1 MRFIVALQLLL
12 CAIQAAMFALHRT
25 WGFVG
30 NLVALGLTLWSWR
43 RLRQI
48 EAEE

>member
-1 MRFIVALQLLL
+1 MRWIVALQLLL
-12 CAIQAAMFALHRT
+12 CAIQAVLFALHGT

-30 NLVALGLTLWSWR
+30 NLVGLGLTLWSWR
-43 RLRQI
+43 RLRQM